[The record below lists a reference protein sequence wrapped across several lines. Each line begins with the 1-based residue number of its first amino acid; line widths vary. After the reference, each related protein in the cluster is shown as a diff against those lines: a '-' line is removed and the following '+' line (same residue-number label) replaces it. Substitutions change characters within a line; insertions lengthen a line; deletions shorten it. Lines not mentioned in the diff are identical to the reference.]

1 MDAYEINW
9 LAVLVGALSSFAVG
23 GLWYSPLL
31 FAKPWMAAIGKT
43 EDELRGAAGPLPYIV
58 AFVATA
64 ISAIVL
70 SMVADWAGVDD
81 FLSGALLGLIVGIGL
96 IATAYTTTYA
106 FEGRPTALLLINA
119 GHDIARA
126 VVVGAIVGGWQ

>member
-1 MDAYEINW
+1 MNGFDINW
-9 LAVLVGALSSFAVG
+9 LAVLVAALASFAVG

-43 EDELRGAAGPLPYIV
+43 EDELRGESSPIPYVI

-70 SMVADWAGVDD
+70 SVIADWAGADSIVDG
-81 FLSGALLGLIVGIGL
+81 LLLGLVVGLGL
-96 IATAYTTTYA
+96 VTTAYATTYA
-106 FEGRPTALLLINA
+106 FEGRPSALLMING

-126 VVVGAIVGGWQ
+126 MVVGAIVAGWQ